1 MRTPVLIVS
10 GFLGSGKTTLVRN
23 LLQQS
28 QAAGIRV
35 AVISNEF
42 GALGIDEALLGG
54 GAEEFVELA
63 GGCVCCQLS
72 DALVETLVRLHE
84 NVRPDRIIIETSGVA
99 LPFETQLHLYRPAV
113 RSWIGDEACV
123 VVVDATGSA
132 FDGFID
138 PTGEAGAN
146 ETFIQ
151 QVQSA
156 DLIVLSKVDRA
167 DPTPMLARLAVLAPD
182 TAVLPAIG
190 GDLPIAV
197 LFPTGPDVGG
207 PLSPQLREASQ
218 ASLAER
224 TAAARHHHHHEAYTS
239 EELTIP
245 DGLSPDEVESQLGAL
260 GALRVKGFVRTSAG
274 VRIVQGVGRRL
285 ELSPPGP
292 LHVDERLIGRV
303 VIIRRGSGEHSHE
316 DHVHGT

>member
-23 LLQQS
+23 LLLQS

-54 GAEEFVELA
+54 GTEEFVELA

-132 FDGFID
+132 FDGFVD

-146 ETFIQ
+146 DTFTQ

-156 DLIVLSKVDRA
+156 DLIVLSKVDLA
-167 DPTPMLARLAVLAPD
+167 DPAPMLARLAALAPD
-182 TAVLPAIG
+182 TAVLPAVE

-207 PLSPQLREASQ
+207 PR
-218 ASLAER
+218 
-224 TAAARHHHHHEAYTS
+224 AAPPPRPHHHEAYAS

-245 DGLSPDEVESQLGAL
+245 DGLPPDEIELQLGAL
-260 GALRVKGFVRTSAG
+260 GALRVKGFVRTSVG

-285 ELSPPGP
+285 ELTPPGP
-292 LHVDERLIGRV
+292 LHIDERLIGRV
-303 VIIRRGSGEHSHE
+303 VIIRRASGVHSHE

>member
-23 LLQQS
+23 LLLQS

-54 GAEEFVELA
+54 GTEEFVELA

-84 NVRPDRIIIETSGVA
+84 NVSPDRIIIETSGVA

-113 RSWIGDEACV
+113 RSWVGDEACV

-132 FDGFID
+132 FDGFVD
-138 PTGEAGAN
+138 PTGDASAN
-146 ETFIQ
+146 DTFIQ

-156 DLIVLSKVDRA
+156 DLIVLSKVDLA
-167 DPTPMLARLAVLAPD
+167 DPAPMLERLAALVPD

-190 GDLPIAV
+190 GDLPIAL
-197 LFPTGPDVGG
+197 LFPSGPEITEDA
-207 PLSPQLREASQ
+207 PARRAREASP
-218 ASLAER
+218 
-224 TAAARHHHHHEAYTS
+224 HHHEAFTS

-245 DGLSPDEVESQLGAL
+245 DGLSPDVIEAQLGAL
-260 GALRVKGFVRTSAG
+260 GALRIKGFVRTSVG

-285 ELSPPGP
+285 ELTPPGS
-292 LHVDERLIGRV
+292 LQVDERLIGRV
-303 VIIRRGSGEHSHE
+303 VVIRRGSGSHSHE
-316 DHVHGT
+316 DHEHGT